1 MPNLKLTRFTL
12 GLAALAATFAV
23 CAFGTTALSA
33 TTAPVPSATPR
44 PLKEIGRV
52 RAFGP
57 FCSQVVRHANS
68 AIDTALSNDTRIAFT
83 ISDLRTIQLDDTA
96 LQKANGM
103 QELLKRYA
111 DLHSAATAG
120 EAQVKEL
127 RADADSATDPDQKAA
142 LRRLADALGGTV
154 FRQKKLADQLGSYV
168 TYADN
173 HPRVDEN
180 DKDRSLTDIMM
191 LQNMFGTPYRGDPRQ
206 YVPPTLTELA
216 RTAADRFV
224 DDEEAIGVDE
234 TTAANRVEP
243 ALKGC

>member
-1 MPNLKLTRFTL
+1 MPKLKLTRFAVV
-12 GLAALAATFAV
+12 LAALGATVAV
-23 CAFGTTALSA
+23 CAFATAA
-33 TTAPVPSATPR
+33 PSATPAPSPAAKLR
-44 PLKEIGRV
+44 PLKEIGHV
-52 RAFGP
+52 RALGP

-83 ISDLRTIQLDDTA
+83 ISDLRTIQLDDTV
-96 LQKANGM
+96 LQKANGT

-111 DLHSAATAG
+111 DLHAAATAG

-127 RADADSATDPDQKAA
+127 RLDADSATDPDQKAA
-142 LRRLADALGGTV
+142 LKRLADALGGTV

-173 HPRVDEN
+173 HPRLDEN
-180 DKDRSLTDIMM
+180 DKDRSLTEIMM
-191 LQNMFGTPYRGDPRQ
+191 LQNMFGTPFRGDPRQ

-216 RTAADRFV
+216 HTAADRFV
-224 DDEEAIGVDE
+224 EDEQAIGVDE
-234 TTAANRVEP
+234 STAADRVEP